1 MNHKEIG
8 TIIGNGFTYVLAAI
22 QTNEILQYIEFGLS
36 ILVTLVLLV
45 YRVWHWYEEAKKD
58 GKITAEEIKQLGDEI
73 EKSKEDLKK

>member
-1 MNHKEIG
+1 MNSKEIG

-22 QTNEILQYIEFGLS
+22 QTNEVLQYIEFGLS

>member
-1 MNHKEIG
+1 MNSKEIG
-8 TIIGNGFTYVLAAI
+8 TIIGNGFTYVLAVI
-22 QTNEILQYIEFGLS
+22 QTNELLQYIEFGLS

-45 YRVWHWYEEAKKD
+45 YRIWHWYEEAKKD

>member
-22 QTNEILQYIEFGLS
+22 QTNELLQYIEFGLS

-45 YRVWHWYEEAKKD
+45 YRIWHWYEEAKKD

>member
-1 MNHKEIG
+1 MNGKEIG

-22 QTNEILQYIEFGLS
+22 QTNELLQYIEFGLS

-45 YRVWHWYEEAKKD
+45 YRIWHWYEEAKKD

>member
-1 MNHKEIG
+1 MNGKEIG
-8 TIIGNGFTYVLAAI
+8 TYIGNGFTYVLAAI
-22 QTNEILQYIEFGLS
+22 QTNELLQYIEFGLS

-73 EKSKEDLKK
+73 EKSEEDLKK

>member
-1 MNHKEIG
+1 MNSKEVG
-8 TIIGNGFTYVLAAI
+8 TIVGNGFTYVLAAI
-22 QTNEILQYIEFGLS
+22 QTNEVLQYIEFGLS

>member
-1 MNHKEIG
+1 MNSKEIG

-22 QTNEILQYIEFGLS
+22 QTNELLQYIEFGLS

-45 YRVWHWYEEAKKD
+45 YRIWHWYEEAKKD